1 MSRRSHGE
9 PRNVPTLK
17 LTKPLIDD
25 LKPQA
30 TDQVYWDQGLRGF
43 GLKVTPAG
51 RKVFIVM
58 YPTIDGQ
65 HLRKYTLGPY
75 GVMTLISAR
84 SAAQKVL
91 LARLDGQDPAAEKQ
105 SRRKR
110 PVGLEIGAVVQQ
122 YKLEYLEPREIGL
135 ETVRILDR
143 IVLPLRKGRQITGIS
158 RGDVRNCI
166 ETIMQRGAFA
176 IAGRALT
183 VIPSTN

>member
-1 MSRRSHGE
+1 
-9 PRNVPTLK
+9 
-17 LTKPLIDD
+17 
-25 LKPQA
+25 
-30 TDQVYWDQGLRGF
+30 
-43 GLKVTPAG
+43 
-51 RKVFIVM
+51 M

-84 SAAQKVL
+84 TAAQKVL

-110 PVGLEIGAVVQQ
+110 PVGLEIGEVVQQ

-143 IVLPLRKGRQITGIS
+143 IVLPVWKGHQITGIS
-158 RGDVRNCI
+158 RGDVRDCI

-176 IAGRALT
+176 MAGRALT